1 MREGNR
7 IMFNLKGKLYKAL
20 LLRKG
25 RVLQNVNEM
34 RSAEFLD
41 PQYVNDL
48 QNKRL
53 EQLLTHAY
61 SHVPYWKSVLREYG
75 VIQGERVH
83 IEELNRVPL
92 LTKEIIR
99 EQGIN
104 LISDD
109 LETRTW
115 FHNTSGGSTGEPVRL
130 VQDKIFSDWGQA
142 AKILFDLWTGYHLGQ
157 NKFILWGSERDI
169 FLGGERFKIRV
180 GRFFKGE
187 KWGNAFKMDA
197 TRMQEFVRIIN
208 RIKPVQI
215 LAYAESIY
223 ELAEFIKNQGM
234 AVYQP
239 RAIMTSA
246 GTLYDYMR
254 QSIETVFAAP
264 VFNRYGSREVGDI
277 ACECEAHQGLH
288 INPVTHYVEILRD
301 DGTPCASGEIG
312 EVVVTSLTNYVMPL
326 IRYRIGDMAAFS
338 EKKCSCGRGWPLLS
352 QVTGRVVDTFL
363 TRDGVRVN
371 GEYFTHLIYFKDW
384 VKKFQFIQDE
394 YEKVRLCVVPAVS
407 LEEGYRILYK
417 EKEELESKV
426 RLVMGPNCNLEV
438 EVVEDIP
445 PSPSGKY
452 RYTIS
457 RLQR

>member
-1 MREGNR
+1 
-7 IMFNLKGKLYKAL
+7 MFNFKGNLYKAIL
-20 LLRKG
+20 LKKG
-25 RVLQNVNEM
+25 RVLQNVKDM
-34 RSAEFLD
+34 QAAEHLN
-41 PQYVNDL
+41 PQRIKEL
-48 QNKRL
+48 QNIRL

-61 SHVPYWKSVLREYG
+61 SHIPYWKSVLEKCG
-75 VIQGERVH
+75 VVRGERIH
-83 IEELNRVPL
+83 IEDFNKLPL
-92 LTKEIIR
+92 LTKEVIR

-109 LETRTW
+109 LKTRKW

-130 VQDKIFSDWGQA
+130 VQDNIFSDWGQA

-169 FLGGERFKIRV
+169 FLGGETFKIRV
-180 GRFFKGE
+180 GRWLKGE
-187 KWGNAFKMDA
+187 KWSNAFKMDA
-197 TRMQEFVRIIN
+197 ARMQDFVRTIN
-208 RIKPVQI
+208 RLKPVQI

-223 ELAEFIKNQGM
+223 ELAEFIKNHEM

-264 VFNRYGSREVGDI
+264 VYNRYGSREVGDI

-288 INPVTHYVEILRD
+288 INPITHYVEILRD
-301 DGTPCASGEIG
+301 DGTPCTPGEIG
-312 EVVVTSLTNYVMPL
+312 EVVVTSLTNYAMPL

-338 EKKCSCGRGWPLLS
+338 TIKCPCGREWPLLS

-363 TRDGVRVN
+363 TRDGGRVN
-371 GEYFTHLIYFKDW
+371 GEFFTHLVYFKDW

-394 YEKVRLCVVPAVS
+394 YDKLRLCVVPAVP
-407 LEEGYRILYK
+407 LEEGYRILLE
-417 EKEELESKV
+417 EKEELESKI

-438 EVVEDIP
+438 EIVEDIP